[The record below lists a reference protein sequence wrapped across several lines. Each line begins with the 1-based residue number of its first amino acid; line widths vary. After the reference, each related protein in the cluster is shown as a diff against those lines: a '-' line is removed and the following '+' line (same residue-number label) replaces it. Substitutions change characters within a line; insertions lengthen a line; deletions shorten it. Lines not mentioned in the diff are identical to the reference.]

1 MRRID
6 GANIL
11 FLLRERVAKDWE
23 SLCREFGGTGRPG
36 DTPTMILHDQL
47 LHLRELGLIEFE
59 GDAHP
64 WRFLQLRDEGAANV
78 SFEKEFAVFKEM
90 EKARTARIYQQAK
103 MLRVIAG
110 LVVLAV
116 CGLLVFWVLAW
127 FKARHQIPR

>member
-23 SLCREFGGTGRPG
+23 SLCREFGGTGLPG

-59 GDAHP
+59 GDAH
-64 WRFLQLRDEGAANV
+64 RVNDVKGQL
-78 SFEKEFAVFKEM
+78 
-90 EKARTARIYQQAK
+90 
-103 MLRVIAG
+103 L
-110 LVVLAV
+110 
-116 CGLLVFWVLAW
+116 
-127 FKARHQIPR
+127 